1 MTEKKNAASTNAR
14 LYFAYFLQLAIWGS
28 WTISLGAL
36 AQERGFDV
44 GLFYSAFTFGALFA
58 PAFGPLADRKFAAQK
73 VAAILHLVGA
83 VALTACGAVAN
94 AETLNRPL
102 FVALMFLAGLSYMP
116 TIPLTNAVVF
126 KHYSKPERVSLVFMF
141 GTLGWML
148 VNLLVRP
155 TTCFYVGGALS
166 LFFAF
171 YSATLPNTPP
181 SGTKNNDPFGLRA
194 IALFKRRDF
203 ALFMLCAFMTSIFG
217 SNFYN
222 PMFGDYVGD
231 ALGVPSEYAST
242 FATLNQVSELIF
254 TAALSFAVLRVGLK
268 GALTLGL
275 VAWGLRYF
283 LFSTCVFPVA
293 IVGMMLHGVAFAFLY
308 TAAYMFG
315 DRVATAETKAS
326 TQALIAF
333 LLLGVSQII
342 SGFALDGLKARNVLV
357 GASETMIVQAE
368 QSADDAQVAEIAQ
381 LLDEAQ
387 NAESAQVAEVAQ
399 VPEIVETSAVVDG
412 EQEQV
417 AQISQIVKG
426 PTETTDWARALRFP
440 AIFCLVWGVVFGI
453 FGREP
458 KEDDFADAAQG
469 KTDVA

>member
-1 MTEKKNAASTNAR
+1 MAEKKNAASTDAR
-14 LYFAYFLQLAIWGS
+14 LYFAYFLQLAVWGS

-36 AQERGFDV
+36 ANERGFDV

-58 PAFGPLADRKFAAQK
+58 PLFGPLADRKFAAQK
-73 VAAILHLVGA
+73 VAAFLHFVGA

-102 FVALMFLAGLSYMP
+102 LAALMFLAGLAYMP

-141 GTLGWML
+141 GTLGWMV
-148 VNLLVRP
+148 VNFLVRP

-181 SGTKNNDPFGLRA
+181 TGAKNNDPFGLKA
-194 IALFKRRDF
+194 LALFKRRDF
-203 ALFMLCAFMTSIFG
+203 ALFMICAFMTSIFG

-222 PMFGDYVGD
+222 PMLGAYVAD
-231 ALGVPSEYAST
+231 ALGVPTEYAST

-275 VAWGLRYF
+275 VAWGLRYA
-283 LFSTCVFPVA
+283 LFATCVWPAA
-293 IVGMMLHGVAFAFLY
+293 IAGMLLHGVAFAFLY

-342 SGFALDGLKARNVLV
+342 SGFALDGLKARNVLAV
-357 GASETMIVQAE
+357 APEAAVVQTE
-368 QSADDAQVAEIAQ
+368 RSAGIAQISPTPESAEIAQ
-381 LLDEAQ
+381 SAETAQ
-387 NAESAQVAEVAQ
+387 NG
-399 VPEIVETSAVVDG
+399 EIVETSAVVASV
-412 EQEQV
+412 ESARSVES
-417 AQISQIVKG
+417 AQINNA
-426 PTETTDWARALRFP
+426 PAAETDWSRALRFP
-440 AIFCLVWGVVFGI
+440 AIFCFVWGVVFFA

-458 KEDDFADAAQG
+458 KAPEFDDATQERPAA
-469 KTDVA
+469 

>member
-1 MTEKKNAASTNAR
+1 
-14 LYFAYFLQLAIWGS
+14 
-28 WTISLGAL
+28 
-36 AQERGFDV
+36 
-44 GLFYSAFTFGALFA
+44 
-58 PAFGPLADRKFAAQK
+58 
-73 VAAILHLVGA
+73 
-83 VALTACGAVAN
+83 
-94 AETLNRPL
+94 
-102 FVALMFLAGLSYMP
+102 MFLAGLAYMP

-231 ALGVPSEYAST
+231 ALGVPTEYVST

-275 VAWGLRYF
+275 VAWGLRYA
-283 LFSTCVFPVA
+283 LFATCVFPVA
-293 IVGMMLHGVAFAFLY
+293 IVGMMLHGVAFALLY

-315 DRVATAETKAS
+315 DRVAAAETKAS

-357 GASETMIVQAE
+357 GASETRIVQAE
-368 QSADDAQVAEIAQ
+368 QSAEDAQDV
-381 LLDEAQ
+381 
-387 NAESAQVAEVAQ
+387 ESVQCAEVA
-399 VPEIVETSAVVDG
+399 
-412 EQEQV
+412 
-417 AQISQIVKG
+417 
-426 PTETTDWARALRFP
+426 
-440 AIFCLVWGVVFGI
+440 
-453 FGREP
+453 
-458 KEDDFADAAQG
+458 
-469 KTDVA
+469 

>member
-1 MTEKKNAASTNAR
+1 MTEKKNAASTDAR
-14 LYFAYFLQLAIWGS
+14 LYFAYFLQLAVWGS

-36 AQERGFDV
+36 AKERGFDV

-58 PAFGPLADRKFAAQK
+58 PLFGPLADRKFAAQK
-73 VAAILHLVGA
+73 VAAFLHFVGA

-102 FVALMFLAGLSYMP
+102 FAALMFLAGLAYMP

-141 GTLGWML
+141 GTLGWMV
-148 VNLLVRP
+148 VNFLVRP

-181 SGTKNNDPFGLRA
+181 TGAKNNDPFGLKA
-194 IALFKRRDF
+194 LALFKRRDF
-203 ALFMLCAFMTSIFG
+203 ALFIICAFMTSIFG

-222 PMFGDYVGD
+222 PMLGAYAAD
-231 ALGVPSEYAST
+231 ALNVPTEYASR

-275 VAWGLRYF
+275 LAWGLRYALFATCF
-283 LFSTCVFPVA
+283 LPVA
-293 IVGMMLHGVAFAFLY
+293 VVGVLLHGVAFAFLY
-308 TAAYMFG
+308 TVAYMFG
-315 DRVATAETKAS
+315 DRVATAETRAS

-342 SGFALDGLKARNVLV
+342 SGFALDGLKARNVL
-357 GASETMIVQAE
+357 A
-368 QSADDAQVAEIAQ
+368 VAPEAAVARTEANVEIAQ
-381 LLDEAQ
+381 NVEVAEAAQSAENTQ
-387 NAESAQVAEVAQ
+387 NAEVAQ
-399 VPEIVETSAVVDG
+399 VAGVAQNAEIAQNVASGEIVETSAVV
-412 EQEQV
+412 ERV
-417 AQISQIVKG
+417 
-426 PTETTDWARALRFP
+426 ETPATKTDWSRALRFP
-440 AIFCLVWGVVFGI
+440 AIFCFIWAVVF
-453 FGREP
+453 FALGREP
-458 KEDDFADAAQG
+458 KGPDAADE
-469 KTDVA
+469 T